1 MVNFCHRLPKK
12 GLSFVDIE
20 FQKHYTGRLMQIKQ
34 LLTSLHP
41 KISEMPFMKELTS
54 GKFQREEILRS
65 EVVELYR
72 ALDTRQKIQDIYK
85 KKLAEGLKEG
95 LITKDDLSLM
105 QEVIDDEGET
115 HDHID
120 HLDMRFKL
128 FVGTD
133 IKRGK
138 FPKKNDELQKIN
150 DELVNICKEANLWE
164 IMACH
169 CAIEGWYPDIS
180 KMFENEYKKRG
191 FKDDELEIF
200 IAHQGADVEHSDA
213 QYAILEKNY
222 SKLDPSRIEKMVK
235 RTFGTSKGYEK
246 MKLEFAKSGKPLNQF
261 FN

>member
-1 MVNFCHRLPKK
+1 
-12 GLSFVDIE
+12 
-20 FQKHYTGRLMQIKQ
+20 MQIKE

-41 KISEMPFMKELTS
+41 KVNEMAFMSELTS

-72 ALDTRQKIQDIYK
+72 ALDTRQRIQDIYK
-85 KKLAEGLKEG
+85 EKLDAGLKDG
-95 LITKDDLSLM
+95 LITKEDLAVM

-128 FVGTD
+128 FVGTG
-133 IKRGK
+133 IGRGK
-138 FPKKNDELQKIN
+138 FPIHNDDLQKIN
-150 DELVNICKEANLWE
+150 DEWVNICKEANLWE

-180 KMFENEYKKRG
+180 TMFETEYKKRG
-191 FKDDELEIF
+191 FTNEELEIF

-213 QYAILEKNY
+213 QYAILDKNF
-222 SKLDPSRIEKMVK
+222 SKLDPARIEQMVK
-235 RTFGTSKGYEK
+235 RTFGTSKAYEK
-246 MKLEFAKSGKPLNQF
+246 MKLKLANSVKPLNSF
-261 FN
+261 FQ

>member
-1 MVNFCHRLPKK
+1 
-12 GLSFVDIE
+12 
-20 FQKHYTGRLMQIKQ
+20 MQIKK

-41 KISEMPFMKELTS
+41 KINEMAFMSELTS

-85 KKLAEGLKEG
+85 EKLSDGLKDG
-95 LITKDDLSLM
+95 TITNEDLSVM

-128 FVGTD
+128 FVGTG
-133 IKRGK
+133 IGRGK
-138 FPKKNDELQKIN
+138 FPKHNDELQKIN
-150 DELVNICKEANLWE
+150 DEWVNICKEANLWE

-169 CAIEGWYPDIS
+169 CAIEGWYPAVS
-180 KMFENEYKKRG
+180 TMFETEYRKRG
-191 FKDDELEIF
+191 FTDKELEIF

-213 QYAILEKNY
+213 QYAIMDKNY
-222 SKLDPSRIEKMVK
+222 DKLDPAKIEQMVK
-235 RTFGTSKGYEK
+235 RTFETSKAYEQ
-246 MKLEFAKSGKPLNQF
+246 MKLTLATSDKPLDQF
-261 FN
+261 FS

>member
-1 MVNFCHRLPKK
+1 
-12 GLSFVDIE
+12 
-20 FQKHYTGRLMQIKQ
+20 MQIKQ

-41 KISEMPFMKELTS
+41 KIHEMAFMNELTS

-72 ALDTRQKIQDIYK
+72 ALNTRQKIQDIYK
-85 KKLAEGLKEG
+85 VKLSDGLKDG
-95 LITKDDLSLM
+95 NITKEDLAVM
-105 QEVIDDEGET
+105 KEVIDDEGET

-128 FVGTD
+128 FAGTE

-150 DELVNICKEANLWE
+150 DEWVNICKEANLWE

-180 KMFENEYKKRG
+180 KMFATEYKKRG
-191 FKDDELEIF
+191 FSDEELEIF

-213 QYAILEKNY
+213 QYAILDKNY
-222 SKLDPSRIEKMVK
+222 SKIDSKKIEQMVK
-235 RTFGTSKGYEK
+235 RTFDTSRGYEE
-246 MKLEFAKSGKPLNQF
+246 MKLKFAKLDKPLTQF
-261 FN
+261 FS

>member
-1 MVNFCHRLPKK
+1 
-12 GLSFVDIE
+12 
-20 FQKHYTGRLMQIKQ
+20 MQIKQ

-41 KISEMPFMKELTS
+41 KINDMAFMSELTS

-85 KKLAEGLKEG
+85 EKLSDGLKDG
-95 LITKDDLSLM
+95 IITNEDLSVM

-128 FVGTD
+128 FVGTG
-133 IKRGK
+133 IGRGK
-138 FPKKNDELQKIN
+138 FPKHNDELQKIN
-150 DELVNICKEANLWE
+150 DEWVNICKEANLWE

-169 CAIEGWYPDIS
+169 CAIEGWYPAVS
-180 KMFENEYKKRG
+180 TMFETEYRKRG
-191 FKDDELEIF
+191 FTDKELEIF

-213 QYAILEKNY
+213 QYAILDKNY
-222 SKLDPSRIEKMVK
+222 DILDPAKIEQMVK
-235 RTFGTSKGYEK
+235 RTFETSKAYEQ
-246 MKLEFAKSGKPLNQF
+246 MKLKLATSDKPLDQF
-261 FN
+261 FS

>member
-1 MVNFCHRLPKK
+1 M
-12 GLSFVDIE
+12 E
-20 FQKHYTGRLMQIKQ
+20 IKQ

-41 KISEMPFMKELTS
+41 KINEMSFMSELTS

-72 ALDTRQKIQDIYK
+72 ALDTRQKIQDMYK
-85 KKLAEGLKEG
+85 NKLDDGLKDG
-95 LITKDDLSLM
+95 LIKNDDLALM
-105 QEVIDDEGET
+105 TEVIEDEGET

-128 FVGTD
+128 FAGTE

-150 DELVNICKEANLWE
+150 DEWMNICKEANLWE

-169 CAIEGWYPDIS
+169 CAIEGWYPDVS
-180 KMFENEYKKRG
+180 KMFSTEYKKRG
-191 FKDDELEIF
+191 FSDEELEIF

-213 QYAILEKNY
+213 QYAILDKNY
-222 SKLDPSRIEKMVK
+222 SKLDPKKIEQMVK
-235 RTFGTSKGYEK
+235 RTFDTSRGYEK
-246 MKLEFAKSGKPLNQF
+246 MKLKFAKLDKPLNQF
-261 FN
+261 FY

>member
-1 MVNFCHRLPKK
+1 
-12 GLSFVDIE
+12 
-20 FQKHYTGRLMQIKQ
+20 MQIKQ

-41 KISEMPFMKELTS
+41 KINDMAFMSELTS

-85 KKLAEGLKEG
+85 EKLSDGLKEG
-95 LITKDDLSLM
+95 IITNEDLSVM

-128 FVGTD
+128 FVGTG
-133 IKRGK
+133 IGRGK
-138 FPKKNDELQKIN
+138 FPKHNDELQKIN
-150 DELVNICKEANLWE
+150 DEWVNICKEANLWE

-169 CAIEGWYPDIS
+169 CAIEGWYPAVS
-180 KMFENEYKKRG
+180 TMFETEYRKRG
-191 FKDDELEIF
+191 FTDKELEIF

-213 QYAILEKNY
+213 QYAILDKNY
-222 SKLDPSRIEKMVK
+222 DKLDPAKIEQMVK
-235 RTFGTSKGYEK
+235 RTFETSKAYEQ
-246 MKLEFAKSGKPLNQF
+246 MKLTLATSDKPIDQF
-261 FN
+261 FS

>member
-1 MVNFCHRLPKK
+1 
-12 GLSFVDIE
+12 
-20 FQKHYTGRLMQIKQ
+20 MQIKQ

-41 KISEMPFMKELTS
+41 KINEMAFMSELTS

-72 ALDTRQKIQDIYK
+72 ALDTRQRIQDIYK
-85 KKLAEGLKEG
+85 KKLDVGLKDG
-95 LITKDDLSLM
+95 LVTNDDLALM
-105 QEVIDDEGET
+105 TEVIDDEGET

-133 IKRGK
+133 VKRGK

-150 DELVNICKEANLWE
+150 DEWVNICSEANLWE

-180 KMFENEYKKRG
+180 KMFETEYKKRG
-191 FKDDELEIF
+191 FSDEELEIF

-213 QYAILEKNY
+213 QYAILDKNY
-222 SKLDPSRIEKMVK
+222 SKLDPKKIEQMVK
-235 RTFGTSKGYEK
+235 RTFGTSKGYEE
-246 MKLEFAKSGKPLNQF
+246 MKLKFAKLDKPLNQF
-261 FN
+261 FS

>member
-1 MVNFCHRLPKK
+1 MK
-12 GLSFVDIE
+12 
-20 FQKHYTGRLMQIKQ
+20 IKQ

-41 KISEMPFMKELTS
+41 KISEMAFMSELTS
-54 GKFQREEILRS
+54 GKFEREEILRS

-85 KKLAEGLKEG
+85 KKLDDGLREN
-95 LITKDDLSLM
+95 LIKKDDLALM
-105 QEVIDDEGET
+105 TEVIDDEGET

-128 FVGTD
+128 FTGTD

-150 DELVNICKEANLWE
+150 DEWVNICKEANLWE

-169 CAIEGWYPDIS
+169 CAIEGWYPDVS
-180 KMFENEYKKRG
+180 KMFETEYKKRG
-191 FKDDELEIF
+191 FTDEELEIF

-213 QYAILEKNY
+213 QYAILDKNY
-222 SKLDPSRIEKMVK
+222 SNLDPAKIEEMVK
-235 RTFGTSKGYEK
+235 RTFGTSKGYEQ
-246 MKLEFAKSGKPLNQF
+246 MKLKFANLDKPLTEF
-261 FN
+261 FS

>member
-1 MVNFCHRLPKK
+1 
-12 GLSFVDIE
+12 
-20 FQKHYTGRLMQIKQ
+20 MQIKK

-41 KISEMPFMKELTS
+41 KINEMAFMSELTS

-85 KKLAEGLKEG
+85 EKLSDGLKEG
-95 LITKDDLSLM
+95 IITNEDLSVM

-128 FVGTD
+128 FVGTG
-133 IKRGK
+133 IGRGK
-138 FPKKNDELQKIN
+138 FPKHNDELQKIN
-150 DELVNICKEANLWE
+150 DEWVNICKEANLWE

-169 CAIEGWYPDIS
+169 CAIEGWYPAVS
-180 KMFENEYKKRG
+180 TMFETEYRKRG
-191 FKDDELEIF
+191 FTDKELEIF

-213 QYAILEKNY
+213 QYAILDKNY
-222 SKLDPSRIEKMVK
+222 DKLDPAKIEQMVK
-235 RTFGTSKGYEK
+235 RTFETSKAYEQ
-246 MKLEFAKSGKPLNQF
+246 MKLTLATSDKPLDQF
-261 FN
+261 FS

>member
-1 MVNFCHRLPKK
+1 MK
-12 GLSFVDIE
+12 
-20 FQKHYTGRLMQIKQ
+20 IKE

-41 KISEMPFMKELTS
+41 KINEMAFMSQLVS

-85 KKLAEGLKEG
+85 AKLAEGLNNGQISKE
-95 LITKDDLSLM
+95 DLSLM
-105 QEVIDDEGET
+105 TEVIDDEGET

-138 FPKKNDELQKIN
+138 FPKKNDDLQKIN
-150 DELVNICKEANLWE
+150 DEWLNICKEGNLWE

-180 KMFENEYKKRG
+180 KMFETEYKKRG
-191 FKDDELEIF
+191 FSEEELEIL
-200 IAHQGADVEHSDA
+200 IAHQ
-213 QYAILEKNY
+213 
-222 SKLDPSRIEKMVK
+222 
-235 RTFGTSKGYEK
+235 
-246 MKLEFAKSGKPLNQF
+246 
-261 FN
+261 